1 MKNINELN
9 QTFNKKYSK
18 QAKFLRMLL
27 MDFYRP
33 VIKKR
38 KNKGLNQDRILYVM
52 LILFFTSVSM
62 QYSGYE
68 NYHIP
73 FLSGWVFVLFTL
85 IYLRFFPLTWSEM
98 LWYERDA
105 IRGLYN
111 IPADWEPSDDLGEK

>member
-1 MKNINELN
+1 MKNIDELN

-18 QAKFLRMLL
+18 RAKFWRMLI

-33 VIKKR
+33 VIKR
-38 KNKGLNQDRILYVM
+38 RINKGLNQDRILYVM

-62 QYSGYE
+62 QYSGHE

-73 FLSGWVFVLFTL
+73 FISGWFFVLFTL
-85 IYLRFFPLTWSEM
+85 MYLKFFPLTWSEM
-98 LWYERDA
+98 LWYEKDA

-111 IPADWEPSDDLGEK
+111 IPVNWSPTDDLGEK

>member
-1 MKNINELN
+1 MKNIDELN

-18 QAKFLRMLL
+18 RAKFLRMLI

-68 NYHIP
+68 NYHVP
-73 FLSGWVFVLFTL
+73 FLSGWVFVLL
-85 IYLRFFPLTWSEM
+85 SLVYLKFNPLTWSEM
-98 LWYERDA
+98 MDYEQDA

-111 IPADWEPSDDLGEK
+111 IPIDWSPTDDLGEK